1 MCWSLGLL
9 PAHPSWMFTLT
20 AVQHFA
26 LILNSSINFVV
37 YCAMGTKCATLNS
50 PLSTEHANILS
61 KGRKDKMQCRRKI
74 LFKNILC
81 KMPKYSSESTAFYS
95 IANCNL
101 FDPRELKRSSK
112 KIFKIERKL
121 GQQFLQ
127 GFTYKYKFSFLRS
140 QGPYPIQ

>member
-50 PLSTEHANILS
+50 SLSTEHANILS
-61 KGRKDKMQCRRKI
+61 KGRKDKMTKCKAGEKSCSKI
-74 LFKNILC
+74 FFVKC
-81 KMPKYSSESTAFYS
+81 QSTAFYS